1 MPKEKNKKLKV
12 GILSLTCCE
21 GCQISILDLGE
32 KLFEQL
38 KDIDIVEMNLIE
50 ETRDAPRFDVAFVEG
65 APITKENREKLL
77 EVRKKADFL
86 VALGSCAAT
95 GCIMDL
101 KNYQDKKKAIKYVY
115 KNTAKINNP
124 NVMPIWRVVKIDYR
138 LEGCPINNQEFLEVL
153 DCLKAG
159 RRPSQKVFPV
169 CYECQIKNATC
180 LLSLGQ
186 PCMGPITRAGCG
198 AVCTINK
205 KNCYGCRGPLP
216 RINFENF
223 RQKILTLTSQKY
235 FEEILKVFGVEDD
248 FNKEAEHGYKI
259 RTRK

>member
-12 GILSLTCCE
+12 GFLSLTCCE

-32 KLFEQL
+32 KFFEQL
-38 KDIDIVEMNLIE
+38 KDIDIVEMNLVE
-50 ETRDAPRFDVAFVEG
+50 ETREAPRFDVAFVEG
-65 APITKENREKLL
+65 APITKENREKLI
-77 EVRKKADFL
+77 EMRKKTDFL
-86 VALGSCAAT
+86 VALGACATT

-124 NVMPIWRVVKIDYR
+124 NVVPIHRVVKVDYR
-138 LEGCPINNQEFLEVL
+138 LETCPVNNQEFLNVL
-153 DCLKAG
+153 NCLKAG
-159 RRPSQKVFPV
+159 RKPESRVFPV
-169 CYECQIKNATC
+169 CWECQLQGALC
-180 LLSLGQ
+180 LLRKGQ
-186 PCMGPITRAGCG
+186 PCMGPITRGGCG
-198 AVCTINK
+198 AICTVNK

-223 RQKILTLTSQKY
+223 RRKILNLTSEKY
-235 FEEILKVFGVEDD
+235 FEEILKIFGVEDD
-248 FNKEAEHGYKI
+248 MKKEGEHGYKV